1 MCVCSYMCIHI
12 PHLYSSVDG
21 CLGSFRALAI
31 IVLSYYSASVNTGK
45 HISFQVSVFVSFKY
59 IP

>member
-1 MCVCSYMCIHI
+1 MCVCLYMGIHI

-21 CLGSFRALAI
+21 CLGSFYALAI
-31 IVLSYYSASVNTGK
+31 INSASVNIGI